1 MRVLS
6 LGAIQRTRTSLPE
19 RRPIKGMAQSNLNS
33 ALKSARLQRSAHI
46 PERDL
51 IIPAET
57 FDEETVRRLIDECL
71 VPVLVEQF
79 LRNKNLIPEPN
90 EREDNNVQL

>member
-1 MRVLS
+1 M
-6 LGAIQRTRTSLPE
+6 PE
-19 RRPIKGMAQSNLNS
+19 RGPIKGMAPSNLNS
-33 ALKSARLQRSAHI
+33 AFKSARSQRSAHI
-46 PERDL
+46 AEPDL

-79 LRNKNLIPEPN
+79 LRNKNLIPESS
-90 EREDNNVQL
+90 EREDNNAQL